1 MKKTVMR
8 SYAKL
13 IVRVGANVQK
23 GQEVR
28 VFASLDQPE
37 FIKMLAEECYKAG
50 ASRVTVDWNYPELTK
65 LSARY
70 MKLRDLSETR
80 EWEKARMQDMVD
92 HLPVRIFIESEDP
105 DGLRGINPKYFKAFA
120 ARIKISK
127 PYRDAIDNKHQWC
140 IAAVPGEAWAKKVH
154 PELSKRAA
162 VEQLWKDILYTARAD
177 GEDPIADWEE
187 HNRDLKARSKYLN
200 DLHLRELRYHSANG
214 TDFKVGLIPTAEFHA
229 GRDKTMQGVV
239 YDPNM
244 PTEEV
249 FTSPDRRTAEGIV
262 YATKPLSYQG
272 QLIEN
277 FSVRFEKGRAVEVKA
292 EKGQDVL
299 EQIISMDEGC
309 HYLGECALVPK
320 ESPIH
325 QSGLLFYNTL
335 FDENAAC
342 HLALGFGFDECVK
355 GFENMTKEELYEIG
369 VNDAG
374 NHTDFMI
381 GSDDLSIDGVDE
393 RTPSSATAPGH
404 SKMPPSLRE
413 VARRRRDG
421 RSGFFYVP
429 QLFRRFDS

>member
-177 GEDPIADWEE
+177 GEDPIADWED

-229 GRDKTMQGVV
+229 GRDTTMQGVV

-393 RTPSSATAPGH
+393 YGNVHPI
-404 SKMPPSLRE
+404 
-413 VARRRRDG
+413 
-421 RSGFFYVP
+421 
-429 QLFRRFDS
+429 FRNGTWAF

>member
-92 HLPVRIFIESEDP
+92 HLPVRIFIESEDS

-229 GRDKTMQGVV
+229 GRDTTMQGVV

-393 RTPSSATAPGH
+393 HGNVHPI
-404 SKMPPSLRE
+404 
-413 VARRRRDG
+413 
-421 RSGFFYVP
+421 
-429 QLFRRFDS
+429 FRNGTWAF

>member
-120 ARIKISK
+120 ARVKISK

-187 HNRDLKARSKYLN
+187 HNRYLKARSKYLN

-229 GRDKTMQGVV
+229 GRDTTMQGVV

-393 RTPSSATAPGH
+393 HGNVHPI
-404 SKMPPSLRE
+404 
-413 VARRRRDG
+413 
-421 RSGFFYVP
+421 
-429 QLFRRFDS
+429 FRNGTWAF

>member
-37 FIKMLAEECYKAG
+37 FIKMLVEECYKAG

-65 LSARY
+65 LAARY

-229 GRDKTMQGVV
+229 GRDTTIQGVI

-342 HLALGFGFDECVK
+342 HLALGVGFDECVK

-393 RTPSSATAPGH
+393 HGNVHPI
-404 SKMPPSLRE
+404 
-413 VARRRRDG
+413 
-421 RSGFFYVP
+421 
-429 QLFRRFDS
+429 FRNGTWAF

>member
-229 GRDKTMQGVV
+229 GRDTTMQGVA

-393 RTPSSATAPGH
+393 HGNVHPI
-404 SKMPPSLRE
+404 
-413 VARRRRDG
+413 
-421 RSGFFYVP
+421 
-429 QLFRRFDS
+429 FRNGTWAF

>member
-120 ARIKISK
+120 ARVKISK

-229 GRDKTMQGVV
+229 GRDTTMQGVV

-272 QLIEN
+272 QLIED

-393 RTPSSATAPGH
+393 HGNVHPI
-404 SKMPPSLRE
+404 
-413 VARRRRDG
+413 
-421 RSGFFYVP
+421 
-429 QLFRRFDS
+429 FRNGTWAF

>member
-50 ASRVTVDWNYPELTK
+50 AGRVTVDWNYPELTK

-393 RTPSSATAPGH
+393 HGNVHPI
-404 SKMPPSLRE
+404 
-413 VARRRRDG
+413 
-421 RSGFFYVP
+421 
-429 QLFRRFDS
+429 FRNGTWAF

>member
-369 VNDAG
+369 MNDAG

-393 RTPSSATAPGH
+393 HGNVHPI
-404 SKMPPSLRE
+404 
-413 VARRRRDG
+413 
-421 RSGFFYVP
+421 
-429 QLFRRFDS
+429 FRNGTWAF

>member
-229 GRDKTMQGVV
+229 GRDTTMQGVV

-374 NHTDFMI
+374 NHTDFII

-393 RTPSSATAPGH
+393 HGNVHPI
-404 SKMPPSLRE
+404 
-413 VARRRRDG
+413 
-421 RSGFFYVP
+421 
-429 QLFRRFDS
+429 FRNGTWAF

>member
-120 ARIKISK
+120 ARVKISK

-229 GRDKTMQGVV
+229 GRDTTMQGVV

-335 FDENAAC
+335 FNENAAC

-393 RTPSSATAPGH
+393 HGNVHPI
-404 SKMPPSLRE
+404 
-413 VARRRRDG
+413 
-421 RSGFFYVP
+421 
-429 QLFRRFDS
+429 FRNGTWAF

>member
-92 HLPVRIFIESEDP
+92 HLPERIFIESEDP
-105 DGLRGINPKYFKAFA
+105 DGLRGITPKYCKAFA
-120 ARIKISK
+120 ARVKISK

-177 GEDPIADWEE
+177 GEDPIADCEE

-229 GRDKTMQGVV
+229 GRDTTMQGVV

-393 RTPSSATAPGH
+393 HGNVHPI
-404 SKMPPSLRE
+404 
-413 VARRRRDG
+413 
-421 RSGFFYVP
+421 
-429 QLFRRFDS
+429 FRNGTWAF

>member
-50 ASRVTVDWNYPELTK
+50 ASRVTVDWNCPELTK

-70 MKLRDLSETR
+70 MVRDLSETQWGKGAYAGYGGPSAGAHLHR
-80 EWEKARMQDMVD
+80 VRRSGRTARHQPEVLQGLCRADQNLQA
-92 HLPVRIFIESEDP
+92 LPRRHRQQAPVVH
-105 DGLRGINPKYFKAFA
+105 RGRAG
-120 ARIKISK
+120 RG
-127 PYRDAIDNKHQWC
+127 
-140 IAAVPGEAWAKKVH
+140 VGEEGP

-177 GEDPIADWEE
+177 GGEDPIADWEE

-229 GRDKTMQGVV
+229 GRDTTMQGVV

-309 HYLGECALVPK
+309 HYLGGECALVPK

-335 FDENAAC
+335 F
-342 HLALGFGFDECVK
+342 
-355 GFENMTKEELYEIG
+355 
-369 VNDAG
+369 
-374 NHTDFMI
+374 
-381 GSDDLSIDGVDE
+381 
-393 RTPSSATAPGH
+393 R
-404 SKMPPSLRE
+404 
-413 VARRRRDG
+413 
-421 RSGFFYVP
+421 
-429 QLFRRFDS
+429 

>member
-92 HLPVRIFIESEDP
+92 HLPVRIFIQSEDP

-229 GRDKTMQGVV
+229 GRDTTMQGVV

-393 RTPSSATAPGH
+393 HGNVHPI
-404 SKMPPSLRE
+404 
-413 VARRRRDG
+413 
-421 RSGFFYVP
+421 
-429 QLFRRFDS
+429 FRNGTWAF

>member
-37 FIKMLAEECYKAG
+37 FIKMLVEECYKAG

-65 LSARY
+65 LAARY

-229 GRDKTMQGVV
+229 GRDTTMQGVV

-292 EKGQDVL
+292 EKGQAVL

-355 GFENMTKEELYEIG
+355 GFENMTKDELYEIG

-393 RTPSSATAPGH
+393 HGNVHPI
-404 SKMPPSLRE
+404 
-413 VARRRRDG
+413 
-421 RSGFFYVP
+421 
-429 QLFRRFDS
+429 FRNGTWAF

>member
-127 PYRDAIDNKHQWC
+127 PYRDAIDNKHQRC

-229 GRDKTMQGVV
+229 GRDTTMQGVV

-393 RTPSSATAPGH
+393 HGNVHPI
-404 SKMPPSLRE
+404 
-413 VARRRRDG
+413 
-421 RSGFFYVP
+421 
-429 QLFRRFDS
+429 FRNGTWAF

>member
-37 FIKMLAEECYKAG
+37 FIKILAEECYKAG

-120 ARIKISK
+120 ARVKISK

-393 RTPSSATAPGH
+393 HGNVHPI
-404 SKMPPSLRE
+404 
-413 VARRRRDG
+413 
-421 RSGFFYVP
+421 
-429 QLFRRFDS
+429 FRNGTWAF

>member
-1 MKKTVMR
+1 MR
-8 SYAKL
+8 S
-13 IVRVGANVQK
+13 N
-23 GQEVR
+23 
-28 VFASLDQPE
+28 
-37 FIKMLAEECYKAG
+37 
-50 ASRVTVDWNYPELTK
+50 
-65 LSARY
+65 
-70 MKLRDLSETR
+70 
-80 EWEKARMQDMVD
+80 
-92 HLPVRIFIESEDP
+92 
-105 DGLRGINPKYFKAFA
+105 RGIFWYSLGLTLLLLLPMVLTVAFFTDQYQKQQLLRQASA
-120 ARIKISK
+120 ADSTLHIE
-127 PYRDAIDNKHQWC
+127 
-140 IAAVPGEAWAKKVH
+140 PGAQGV
-154 PELSKRAA
+154 
-162 VEQLWKDILYTARAD
+162 YTLLLVVQQEEPAFVLARAD
-177 GEDPIADWEE
+177 GPQQTVTLCALPGSLRVSAPSGTTTLAECALSAGAGRAAQLLVGTVATGETAAPALHYIAATPATWADCAGRTASARIDTASLLDAAARTRLGYGEDPIADWEE

-229 GRDKTMQGVV
+229 GRDTTMQGVV

-393 RTPSSATAPGH
+393 HGNVHPI
-404 SKMPPSLRE
+404 
-413 VARRRRDG
+413 
-421 RSGFFYVP
+421 
-429 QLFRRFDS
+429 FRNGTWAF

>member
-200 DLHLRELRYHSANG
+200 DLHLRELCYHSANG

-369 VNDAG
+369 VNDAR
-374 NHTDFMI
+374 NPHRLYD
-381 GSDDLSIDGVDE
+381 
-393 RTPSSATAPGH
+393 RQRR
-404 SKMPPSLRE
+404 SLH
-413 VARRRRDG
+413 RRRG
-421 RSGFFYVP
+421 RARQGASI
-429 QLFRRFDS
+429 FRNGTWAF

>member
-80 EWEKARMQDMVD
+80 EWEKARMQDMVE

-120 ARIKISK
+120 ARVKISK

-200 DLHLRELRYHSANG
+200 GLHLRELRYHSANG

-229 GRDKTMQGVV
+229 GRDTTMQGVV

-393 RTPSSATAPGH
+393 HGNVHPI
-404 SKMPPSLRE
+404 
-413 VARRRRDG
+413 
-421 RSGFFYVP
+421 
-429 QLFRRFDS
+429 FRNGTWAF

>member
-65 LSARY
+65 LAARY

-162 VEQLWKDILYTARAD
+162 VEQLWRDILYTARAD

-229 GRDKTMQGVV
+229 GRDTTMQGVV

-355 GFENMTKEELYEIG
+355 GFENMTKDELYEIG

-393 RTPSSATAPGH
+393 HGNVHPI
-404 SKMPPSLRE
+404 
-413 VARRRRDG
+413 
-421 RSGFFYVP
+421 
-429 QLFRRFDS
+429 FRNGTWAF

>member
-120 ARIKISK
+120 ARVKISK

-229 GRDKTMQGVV
+229 GRDTTMQGVV
-239 YDPNM
+239 YDPNL

-393 RTPSSATAPGH
+393 HGNVHPI
-404 SKMPPSLRE
+404 
-413 VARRRRDG
+413 
-421 RSGFFYVP
+421 
-429 QLFRRFDS
+429 FRNGTWAF

>member
-177 GEDPIADWEE
+177 GEDPIADWDE

-229 GRDKTMQGVV
+229 GRDTTMQGVV

-393 RTPSSATAPGH
+393 HGNVHPI
-404 SKMPPSLRE
+404 
-413 VARRRRDG
+413 
-421 RSGFFYVP
+421 
-429 QLFRRFDS
+429 FRNGTWAF

>member
-13 IVRVGANVQK
+13 IVRVGANVQN

-37 FIKMLAEECYKAG
+37 FIKMLAEECYKVG

-229 GRDKTMQGVV
+229 GRDTTMQGVV

-393 RTPSSATAPGH
+393 HGNVHPI
-404 SKMPPSLRE
+404 
-413 VARRRRDG
+413 
-421 RSGFFYVP
+421 
-429 QLFRRFDS
+429 FRNGTWAF

>member
-187 HNRDLKARSKYLN
+187 HNRNLKARSKYLN
-200 DLHLRELRYHSANG
+200 DLHLRELQYHSANG

-229 GRDKTMQGVV
+229 GRDTTMQGVV

-393 RTPSSATAPGH
+393 HGNVHPI
-404 SKMPPSLRE
+404 
-413 VARRRRDG
+413 
-421 RSGFFYVP
+421 
-429 QLFRRFDS
+429 FRNGTWAF

>member
-229 GRDKTMQGVV
+229 GRDTTMQGVV

-374 NHTDFMI
+374 NHTEFMI

-393 RTPSSATAPGH
+393 HGNVHPI
-404 SKMPPSLRE
+404 
-413 VARRRRDG
+413 
-421 RSGFFYVP
+421 
-429 QLFRRFDS
+429 FRNGTWAF

>member
-50 ASRVTVDWNYPELTK
+50 ASRVTVDWNYPELMK

-393 RTPSSATAPGH
+393 HGNVHPI
-404 SKMPPSLRE
+404 
-413 VARRRRDG
+413 
-421 RSGFFYVP
+421 
-429 QLFRRFDS
+429 FRNGTWAF

>member
-80 EWEKARMQDMVD
+80 EWEKVRMQDMVD

-162 VEQLWKDILYTARAD
+162 VEQLWRDILYTARAD

-342 HLALGFGFDECVK
+342 HLALGLGFDECVK

-393 RTPSSATAPGH
+393 HGNVHPI
-404 SKMPPSLRE
+404 
-413 VARRRRDG
+413 
-421 RSGFFYVP
+421 
-429 QLFRRFDS
+429 FRNGTWAF

>member
-50 ASRVTVDWNYPELTK
+50 ASRVTVDWNYPELPK

-229 GRDKTMQGVV
+229 GRDTTMQGVV

-277 FSVRFEKGRAVEVKA
+277 FSVRFEPDR
-292 EKGQDVL
+292 
-299 EQIISMDEGC
+299 S
-309 HYLGECALVPK
+309 
-320 ESPIH
+320 S
-325 QSGLLFYNTL
+325 S
-335 FDENAAC
+335 
-342 HLALGFGFDECVK
+342 
-355 GFENMTKEELYEIG
+355 
-369 VNDAG
+369 
-374 NHTDFMI
+374 
-381 GSDDLSIDGVDE
+381 
-393 RTPSSATAPGH
+393 TPSPATRSTSA
-404 SKMPPSLRE
+404 PPE
-413 VARRRRDG
+413 KRRRCLPR
-421 RSGFFYVP
+421 P
-429 QLFRRFDS
+429 AIAN

>member
-80 EWEKARMQDMVD
+80 EWEKARMQDMVE

-229 GRDKTMQGVV
+229 GRDTTMQGVV

-393 RTPSSATAPGH
+393 HGNVHPI
-404 SKMPPSLRE
+404 
-413 VARRRRDG
+413 
-421 RSGFFYVP
+421 
-429 QLFRRFDS
+429 FRNGTWAF

>member
-37 FIKMLAEECYKAG
+37 FIKILAEECYKAG

-80 EWEKARMQDMVD
+80 EWEKARMQDMVE

-200 DLHLRELRYHSANG
+200 DLHLRELRYHSENG

-292 EKGQDVL
+292 EKGQVVL

-393 RTPSSATAPGH
+393 HGNVHPI
-404 SKMPPSLRE
+404 
-413 VARRRRDG
+413 
-421 RSGFFYVP
+421 
-429 QLFRRFDS
+429 FRNGTWAF

>member
-200 DLHLRELRYHSANG
+200 GLHLRELRYHSANG

-229 GRDKTMQGVV
+229 GRDTTMQGVV

-393 RTPSSATAPGH
+393 HGNVHPI
-404 SKMPPSLRE
+404 
-413 VARRRRDG
+413 
-421 RSGFFYVP
+421 
-429 QLFRRFDS
+429 FRNGTWAF

>member
-23 GQEVR
+23 GQEER

-229 GRDKTMQGVV
+229 GRDTTMQGVV

-393 RTPSSATAPGH
+393 HGNVHPI
-404 SKMPPSLRE
+404 
-413 VARRRRDG
+413 
-421 RSGFFYVP
+421 
-429 QLFRRFDS
+429 FRNGTWAF

>member
-229 GRDKTMQGVV
+229 GRDTTMQGVV

-272 QLIEN
+272 QLIES

-393 RTPSSATAPGH
+393 HGNVHPI
-404 SKMPPSLRE
+404 
-413 VARRRRDG
+413 
-421 RSGFFYVP
+421 
-429 QLFRRFDS
+429 FRNGTWAF

>member
-80 EWEKARMQDMVD
+80 EWEKARMQDMVE

-299 EQIISMDEGC
+299 EQIINMDEGC

-342 HLALGFGFDECVK
+342 HLALGLGFDECVK

-393 RTPSSATAPGH
+393 HGNVHPI
-404 SKMPPSLRE
+404 
-413 VARRRRDG
+413 
-421 RSGFFYVP
+421 
-429 QLFRRFDS
+429 FRNGTWAF

>member
-393 RTPSSATAPGH
+393 HGNVH
-404 SKMPPSLRE
+404 LI
-413 VARRRRDG
+413 
-421 RSGFFYVP
+421 
-429 QLFRRFDS
+429 FRNGTWAF